1 MRGRPKTEGRRRPKV
16 KEAPE
21 TVPLSNL
28 ESDKIFRFVD
38 NFCYVPEGKLTGQ
51 KMVLMDWQKD
61 EIRRIYDNPA
71 GTRRAVLSFARKNG
85 KTAMAAVLLLVHLCG
100 PRAKRSSQL
109 YSAAQSRDQ
118 AAILFSLAA
127 KMVRMNVDLSNHV
140 LIRDNAKEL
149 FCPHFGTKYRALSA
163 EASTAYGL
171 SPSFIVHDELG
182 RVRGERSELYEA
194 LETATGAQENPLSI
208 IISTQAPTDSDLLSK
223 LIDDAMAG
231 HDPRT
236 VVSLYSAPPEDDPF
250 AIETIRKANPA
261 LGEFL
266 NEDEVMGMASDA
278 SRIPSREN
286 EYRNLILNQRVEVSS
301 PFVSRKLWGECG
313 EPALGIEG
321 VPVYGGL
328 DLSETRDLTSLVLIG
343 RVAGRWQ
350 VHPTFWL
357 PREGLAE
364 KSRTDRVPYDIWQ
377 RQGHLMTAPGR
388 SVDYEYVA
396 EWIAG
401 VLTRYDVKKIAF
413 DRWNFRHLRPWLCK
427 ANMSD
432 ATIEEKFAEF
442 GQGFA
447 SMSPALR
454 DLETAILNQKVQH
467 GNHPVLTMCAL
478 NSVVH
483 RDPAN
488 NRKLVKN
495 KSPGRI
501 DGMVALAMAFGVV
514 PSEAGER
521 KPEYQM
527 MFV

>member
-1 MRGRPKTEGRRRPKV
+1 MRERRKTAQKKGRAEP
-16 KEAPE
+16 EARASAAPQR
-21 TVPLSNL
+21 L
-28 ESDKIFRFVD
+28 ESERIFDFVD
-38 NFCYVPEGKLTGQ
+38 SFCYVPEGRFTGQ
-51 KMVLMDWQKD
+51 RLVLMDWQKK

-85 KTAMAAVLLLVHLCG
+85 KTALAAVLLLAHLCG
-100 PRAKRSSQL
+100 PRARPSSQL

-149 FCPHFGTKYRALSA
+149 FCPHFNTKYRALSA

-194 LETATGAQENPLSI
+194 LETATGAQDNPLSI

-223 LIDDAMAG
+223 LIDDAVAG

-236 VVSLYSAPPEDDPF
+236 VVSLYSAPLEDDPF
-250 AIETIRKANPA
+250 VIETIRKANPA
-261 LGEFL
+261 LGTFL
-266 NEDEVMGMASDA
+266 NEEEVTGMAHDA

-286 EYRNLILNQRVEVSS
+286 EYRNLILNQRVEAST
-301 PFVSRKLWGECG
+301 PFVSKKIWSECG
-313 EPALGIEG
+313 SQVSPIEG

-343 RVAGRWQ
+343 RVGGRWQ

-364 KSRTDRVPYDIWQ
+364 KSRTDRVPYDIWL

-401 VLTRYDVKKIAF
+401 VISRYDVKKIAF
-413 DRWNFRHLRPWLCK
+413 DRWNFRHLRPWLSK
-427 ANMSD
+427 AGISD
-432 ATIEEKFAEF
+432 SFIEEKFAEF
-442 GQGFA
+442 GQGFH

-454 DLETAILNQKVQH
+454 DLEVAILNQKIDH

-514 PSEAGER
+514 PAEVEER